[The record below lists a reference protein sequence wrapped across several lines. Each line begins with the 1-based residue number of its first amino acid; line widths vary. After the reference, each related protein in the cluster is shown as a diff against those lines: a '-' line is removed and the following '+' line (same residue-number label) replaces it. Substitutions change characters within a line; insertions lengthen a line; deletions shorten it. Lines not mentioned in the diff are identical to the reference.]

1 MAQGM
6 LSFAN
11 LFRSYFNNGSR
22 TQARS
27 VYVEELQG
35 GSVCGSM
42 HGMGRF
48 VLDESGKVCQMVPQ
62 PNV

>member
-1 MAQGM
+1 
-6 LSFAN
+6 
-11 LFRSYFNNGSR
+11 
-22 TQARS
+22 
-27 VYVEELQG
+27 
-35 GSVCGSM
+35 VCGSM